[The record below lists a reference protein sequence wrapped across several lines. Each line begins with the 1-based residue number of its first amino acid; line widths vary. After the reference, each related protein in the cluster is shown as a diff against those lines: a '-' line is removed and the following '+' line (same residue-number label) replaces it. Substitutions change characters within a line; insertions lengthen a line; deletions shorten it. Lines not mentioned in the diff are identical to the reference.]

1 MLVECLYALGPDYW
15 TAHFKEDLLKKFLV
29 LVMICAAMTASA
41 CGYSFRGKLN
51 NLPSDVLTIQIPV
64 FENRSGEERAETVF
78 TDQVI
83 FEFTRSQ
90 ILTVVSRGK
99 ADSVLKGI
107 IVKSEIRDIALSA
120 TETSRQRRI
129 TMTVDASLTRTRDGK
144 VLWSGRNIE
153 ERRTYSV
160 GATPQA
166 TEINKNEAIRELAED
181 LAQTLHDRVFE
192 NF

>member
-1 MLVECLYALGPDYW
+1 M
-15 TAHFKEDLLKKFLV
+15 KKYLV
-29 LVMICAAMTASA
+29 LAMICVAMAVSA

-51 NLPSDVLTIQIPV
+51 NLPPDVLTIQIPV

-99 ADSVLKGI
+99 ADSVLKGV
-107 IVKSEIRDIALSA
+107 IVKSEIKDIALSA

-129 TMTVDASLTRTRDGK
+129 TMTVDASLTRTRDGR

-160 GATPQA
+160 GATPQS

>member
-1 MLVECLYALGPDYW
+1 
-15 TAHFKEDLLKKFLV
+15 
-29 LVMICAAMTASA
+29 
-41 CGYSFRGKLN
+41 
-51 NLPSDVLTIQIPV
+51 
-64 FENRSGEERAETVF
+64 
-78 TDQVI
+78 
-83 FEFTRSQ
+83 
-90 ILTVVSRGK
+90 
-99 ADSVLKGI
+99 
-107 IVKSEIRDIALSA
+107 
-120 TETSRQRRI
+120 
-129 TMTVDASLTRTRDGK
+129 MTVDASLTRTRDGK